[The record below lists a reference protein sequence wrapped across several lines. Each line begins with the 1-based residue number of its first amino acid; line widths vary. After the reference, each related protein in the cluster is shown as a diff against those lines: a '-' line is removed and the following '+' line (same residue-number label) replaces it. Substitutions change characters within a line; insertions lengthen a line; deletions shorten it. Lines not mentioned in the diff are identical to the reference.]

1 MMIRSVW
8 TETKPI
14 LVYTY
19 VSIKYH
25 TFRIMCTLHSL
36 LCMFGCTKSPHIAHF
51 FVLFAQVIVAVICMG
66 VALVVC
72 ETDEKA
78 PKETTPEAKE
88 SPAEK
93 EETQAKEGDDQA
105 EDESDKDCTESCE
118 KEYSACI
125 ELCAD
130 SMLTFVCTARCTYMN
145 YLCKSMQCSTE

>member
-1 MMIRSVW
+1 
-8 TETKPI
+8 
-14 LVYTY
+14 
-19 VSIKYH
+19 
-25 TFRIMCTLHSL
+25 
-36 LCMFGCTKSPHIAHF
+36 MFGCTKKHKLLTFSKR
-51 FVLFAQVIVAVICMG
+51 FAQVIVAVICMG

-72 ETDEKA
+72 ETEENP

-88 SPAEK
+88 SPAENDG
-93 EETQAKEGDDQA
+93 TQAKKADDQA